1 MQYIP
6 KKKDNALP
14 STSAEVIEVENNQ
27 QSNLI
32 GTLEGK
38 KKNEEQEAERNQT
51 HESAKISGNGNG
63 AISNA
68 NDGVVVQHSTSFSM
82 TLNNVQDNIVLGDIH
97 IDDPAYGVNSMSI
110 L

>member
-1 MQYIP
+1 M
-6 KKKDNALP
+6 A
-14 STSAEVIEVENNQ
+14 
-27 QSNLI
+27 
-32 GTLEGK
+32 
-38 KKNEEQEAERNQT
+38 
-51 HESAKISGNGNG
+51 GNGNG